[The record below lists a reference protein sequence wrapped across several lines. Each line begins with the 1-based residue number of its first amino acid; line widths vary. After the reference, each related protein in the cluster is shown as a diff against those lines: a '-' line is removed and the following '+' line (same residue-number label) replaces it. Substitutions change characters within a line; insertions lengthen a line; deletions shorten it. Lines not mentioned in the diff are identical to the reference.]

1 MATYD
6 ASAAAGQIFPIV
18 GAGIGLGIL
27 AHTARGVTETM
38 FPSRYSQKSMRRPR
52 TQRSRT
58 RKRAPKYQ
66 QPYRYRRPQY
76 GYWR

>member
-18 GAGIGLGIL
+18 GAGIGLGVL

-38 FPSRYSQKSMRRPR
+38 FPSKYSRRSARRPR
-52 TQRSRT
+52 TIKSRRRT
-58 RKRAPKYQ
+58 YYQ
-66 QPYRYRRPQY
+66 QPYRGRRPQY

>member
-6 ASAAAGQIFPIV
+6 ASQAAGQIFPIV
-18 GAGIGLGIL
+18 GSGVALGVL

-38 FPSRYSQKSMRRPR
+38 FPSRYPRRRRKR
-52 TQRSRT
+52 TQPK
-58 RKRAPKYQ
+58 RKPYYQ
-66 QPYRYRRPQY
+66 KPYRRRGRPQY